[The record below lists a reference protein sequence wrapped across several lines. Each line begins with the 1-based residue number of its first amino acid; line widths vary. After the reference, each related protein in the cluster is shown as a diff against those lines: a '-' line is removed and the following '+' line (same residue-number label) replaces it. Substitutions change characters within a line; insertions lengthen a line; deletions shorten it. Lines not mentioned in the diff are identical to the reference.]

1 MNNKSKKLNL
11 PFIMDGGK
19 KTNIFNDKQLDLKFN
34 LKNIGLINVID
45 KLTKTNNNSEI
56 NIIKA
61 SESKNY
67 YKKLNKNNSK

>member
-19 KTNIFNDKQLDLKFN
+19 KSNLFNDKQLDLKFN
-34 LKNIGLINVID
+34 LKNIGLLNVIN
-45 KLTKTNNNSEI
+45 KLTTNNNNSEI

-61 SESKNY
+61 SETKNY
-67 YKKLNKNNSK
+67 YKNLNKKSKH